1 MKLAFIGT
9 GKIIAE
15 ALYAVKSIEEIDI
28 TAIFARPHSR
38 DKAESFARKYDIP
51 EIFTDYDELLKE
63 TKADTVYI
71 GLINSAHYAYAKNA
85 LLAGKHVILEK
96 PFTGFTNE
104 AKELRDIAEEKK
116 LFIFEAVT
124 VLHSPVIK
132 AMEKNIDKLGPVKM
146 AMCNY
151 SQYSSRYDE
160 YLAGEI
166 PHAFNPE
173 YYGGALYDINVYN
186 IHYCVWLFGA
196 PKDVEYYPNLGP
208 NGIDTSGTLIM
219 KYDGFSAVCT
229 GAKDSDSPGYISL
242 QGEKGWIKLDGKPN
256 SAQGVVSH
264 YIDESNPNTVKDA
277 SGGTTRASIEEHF
290 EPPQEYHRMVGEFKE
305 FAEIIDKKDYERAA
319 KFLAETVTV
328 VEVLEKARSKAG
340 IKF

>member
-1 MKLAFIGT
+1 M
-9 GKIIAE
+9 GKRVRIWIMRIIAILIVAFMVVE
-15 ALYAVKSIEEIDI
+15 LGAN
-28 TAIFARPHSR
+28 
-38 DKAESFARKYDIP
+38 
-51 EIFTDYDELLKE
+51 IFTSNTSSKSDK
-63 TKADTVYI
+63 T
-71 GLINSAHYAYAKNA
+71 
-85 LLAGKHVILEK
+85 
-96 PFTGFTNE
+96 
-104 AKELRDIAEEKK
+104 EEKTTTK
-116 LFIFEAVT
+116 KSKYSYVNETSVFHLDGINQDVLLPKGMT
-124 VLHSPVIK
+124 VQS
-132 AMEKNIDKLGPVKM
+132 KNEDQ
-146 AMCNY
+146 NT
-151 SQYSSRYDE
+151 
-160 YLAGEI
+160 
-166 PHAFNPE
+166 HAITYNF
-173 YYGGALYDINVYN
+173 GGV
-186 IHYCVWLFGA
+186 
-196 PKDVEYYPNLGP
+196 
-208 NGIDTSGTLIM
+208 